1 MPHPNGMPT
10 VQEVRTMADEELI
23 AHLDQQLG
31 LPPEVRPLTLI
42 QLYASELQRQEQE
55 RRSRVM
61 LAYTQAIDRFTK
73 QMRDMT
79 AVILIATFVNLVL
92 AVMVLFR

>member
-10 VQEVRTMADEELI
+10 VQEVRTMSDEELI

>member
-10 VQEVRTMADEELI
+10 VQEVRTMSDEELI

-42 QLYASELQRQEQE
+42 QLYEQE